1 MRWST
6 TKVRLSRSVA
16 LPEAFQILQT
26 NWAEECDLGHRSQM
40 LAAGWRDGCPEGL
53 VAKLIAQHGADMRLP
68 ISKKSSLVIARA
80 SVRPQS
86 SIAARCTIHS
96 LLSLSPA

>member
-6 TKVRLSRSVA
+6 TKDRLSRSVA

-26 NWAEECDLGHRSQM
+26 NWAEECDLGHR
-40 LAAGWRDGCPEGL
+40 AKCWRRAGGTGCPEGL

-96 LLSLSPA
+96 C